1 MFSNNGRQKKYTLS
15 VSKLIEMNINKPD
28 YQRDKLEEHV
38 EEIYK
43 FQLEHYKK
51 YGTYL
56 YFGCITIGICNQ
68 EKYLLD
74 GQHRLFSMEKI
85 YNINEFNDFNVDI
98 EIIECQSMEEMQEL
112 FTIINKNIPV
122 RDYLKNFKKEVAV
135 LLREYLKLNYS
146 NYISTSQ
153 TPRSPNINLE
163 IFLDEFQKKYEKR
176 LNKFKNDQEFIEW
189 FDRENMEHGVYL
201 RTKNDEKIQNAILKI
216 DSMEGRLRSSKKFY
230 LGTYFLKNITS
241 NVSNSLKKKL
251 WNQWKTSL
259 NNTEELVLCPCCE
272 SEYIAGYDFHAG
284 HKISFKNG
292 GSTSLDNL
300 IPLCSSCN
308 LSMGT
313 MNYEEYKENFK

>member
-15 VSKLIEMNINKPD
+15 ISKLLQIDIHKPD
-28 YQRDKLEEHV
+28 YQRDKLEDHID
-38 EEIYK
+38 EIYN
-43 FQLEHYKK
+43 FQIDHYKK

-56 YFGCITIGICNQ
+56 YFGCITIAIYNS

-85 YNINEFNDFNVDI
+85 YNLNEFNDFNVDI
-98 EIIECQSMEEMQEL
+98 EIIECNSLEEMREL

-122 RDYLKNFKKEVAV
+122 KDFLKNYKKEIAVILRDYLKK
-135 LLREYLKLNYS
+135 NY
-146 NYISTSQ
+146 NHYISSSE
-153 TPRSPNINLE
+153 TPRAPNINLE

-176 LNKFKNDQEFIEW
+176 LTKFKNDEEFIEW
-189 FDRENMEHGVYL
+189 FERENQEHGLYL
-201 RTKNDEKIQNAILKI
+201 QTRKDEKIINAICKI
-216 DSMEGRLRSSKKFY
+216 DSIELRLRNNKKFY
-230 LGTYFLKNITS
+230 LGTYFLKNIS
-241 NVSNSLKKKL
+241 SSVSNSLKKKL
-251 WNQWKTSL
+251 WNNWKISIC
-259 NNTEELVLCPCCE
+259 NTDELVPCPCCE
-272 SEYIAGYDFHAG
+272 SELICGYDFHAG

-313 MNYEEYKENFK
+313 MNYEDYKENFN

>member
-1 MFSNNGRQKKYTLS
+1 MFSINGRQKKYTVN
-15 VSKLIEMNINKPD
+15 VSNLVVMNIHKPD

-38 EEIYK
+38 EEIYE
-43 FQLEHYKK
+43 FQLSHYKK

-56 YFGCITIGICNQ
+56 YFGCITIAICNG

-85 YNINEFNDFNVDI
+85 YNMNEFNDFKVDI

-122 RDYLKNFKKEVAV
+122 KDFLKNFKKEIAV
-135 LLREYLKLNYS
+135 QLRDYLKMNYS

-153 TPRSPNINLE
+153 TPRIPNINLE
-163 IFLDEFQKKYEKR
+163 NFLDEFQKKYEKR
-176 LNKFKNDQEFIEW
+176 LNTFKTDTEFIEW
-189 FDRENMEHGVYL
+189 FERENFDHGVYL
-201 RTKNDEKIQNAILKI
+201 RTRKDEKIESAITKI
-216 DSMEGRLRSSKKFY
+216 DSIEGRLRSSKKFY
-230 LGTYFLKNITS
+230 LGTYFLRNITS

-251 WNQWKTSL
+251 WNQWKLSI
-259 NNTEELVLCPCCE
+259 NNTDEFVPCPCCE
-272 SEYIAGYDFHAG
+272 SELITGYDFHAG

-292 GSTSLDNL
+292 GATSLDNL
-300 IPLCSSCN
+300 IPLCAGCN

-313 MNYEEYKENFK
+313 MNYEEYKENFS